1 MNHFQ
6 LARFFWILGLLYG
19 CTGHSELDEP
29 VGTQAERVKL
39 PELSQEP
46 LAPAVSLTSDYF
58 RQSYPHLSAEQFQQK
73 WKNAQKS
80 GLLFMRSFVNTWYDE
95 LGRISSTG
103 PIGPCFGD
111 PHPENFGFLLFGD
124 LQKQGDVQK
133 QAETLEYTYNDADD
147 SGSCPVAFDALRYFT
162 TLKIM
167 LRDNDTEADLR
178 RAYVRF
184 LNGEELSDRPSAA
197 LRPDVTATRNRM
209 LTKATKKNKIKI
221 EGPVTALSPAKAQ
234 ALFGLLQPQCVG
246 CQFLDAAE
254 FQVSSGGSAG
264 LKRYWILVEAGP
276 QKQEIIEFKELT
288 EPASQRGRWAQK
300 NKLSRSDILKDLWGK
315 EWPTHWAFV
324 SFEARPFLMRSRMNA
339 DLALET
345 LNAEQKKAVLT
356 EQVYQLAQLHKKTLT
371 GNTLLEEWLG
381 RQSEFQARRYS
392 EALLAAQGG

>member
-6 LARFFWILGLLYG
+6 LARFIGILGLLYG
-19 CTGHSELDEP
+19 CTGHTEWDDP
-29 VGTQAERVKL
+29 VGTEAERVKL

-95 LGRISSTG
+95 LDRVSSTG

-111 PHPENFGFLLFGD
+111 PHPENFGFLLFRAVQD
-124 LQKQGDVQK
+124 QG
-133 QAETLEYTYNDADD
+133 ETLEYTYNDADD
-147 SGSCPVAFDALRYFT
+147 SGSCPVAFDALRYFA

-167 LRDNDTEADLR
+167 VRDNELEADLR

-184 LNGEELSDRPSAA
+184 LNGEELSERSSAA
-197 LRPDVTATRNRM
+197 LRPDVSVTRNKM
-209 LTKATKKNKIKI
+209 LTKATKKNKLKI
-221 EGPVTALSPAKAQ
+221 EGPVKPLSPSKAQ
-234 ALFGLLQPQCVG
+234 ALFGLLHTQCAG

-254 FQVSSGGSAG
+254 FQVNSGGSAG
-264 LKRYWILVEAGP
+264 LERYWILVETAP
-276 QKQEIIEFKELT
+276 QKQEIIEFKELK

-300 NKLSRSDILKDLWGK
+300 QKISRSAILKDLWGTR
-315 EWPTHWAFV
+315 WPTHFAFV
-324 SFEARPFLMRSRMNA
+324 SFEAQPFLIRSRMNA
-339 DLALET
+339 DLPLDT

-356 EQVYQLAQLHKKTLT
+356 EQVYLLAQLHKKTLT

-381 RQSEFQARRYS
+381 RQSEFQARRLNPS
-392 EALLAAQGG
+392 VSSR

>member
-6 LARFFWILGLLYG
+6 LARFTWILLLLCG
-19 CTGHSELDEP
+19 CTGHSELDEA
-29 VGTQAERVKL
+29 VGTEAARLKL

-95 LGRISSTG
+95 LGRLSSTG

-111 PHPENFGFLLFGD
+111 PHPENFGFLVFV
-124 LQKQGDVQK
+124 DVQG
-133 QAETLEYTYNDADD
+133 QETMEYTYNDADD

-167 LRDNDTEADLR
+167 LRDNEMEADLR

-184 LNGEELSDRPSAA
+184 LNGEEWKDRLSAS
-197 LRPDVTATRNRM
+197 LRPDVAATRNRM
-209 LTKATKKNKIKI
+209 LAQTTKKNKIKI
-221 EGPVTALSPAKAQ
+221 GGPVKPLPAARAQ
-234 ALFGLLQPQCVG
+234 ALFSLLQPQCVG

-264 LKRYWILVEAGP
+264 LERYWILVETAP
-276 QKQEIIEFKELT
+276 QKQEIIEFKELR

-300 NKLSRSDILKDLWGK
+300 QKLSRSDILKDVWGTG
-315 EWPTHWAFV
+315 WPKHFTFV
-324 SFEARPFLMRSRMNA
+324 SFEAQPFLIRSRVNA
-339 DLALET
+339 DLTWESLT
-345 LNAEQKKAVLT
+345 AEQKKGVLI
-356 EQVYQLAQLHKKTLT
+356 EQVFQLAQLHKKTLT

-392 EALLAAQGG
+392 EALLAAQGS